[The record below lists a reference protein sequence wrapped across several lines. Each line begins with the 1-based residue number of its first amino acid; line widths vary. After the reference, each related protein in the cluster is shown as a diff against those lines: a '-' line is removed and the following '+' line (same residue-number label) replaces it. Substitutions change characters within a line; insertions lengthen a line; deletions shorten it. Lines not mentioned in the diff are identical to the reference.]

1 MYKRQILHNGKIC
14 ISDEISQLIS
24 EEKLTVEL
32 NVGQHANAIQIIKDI
47 PHVEFQSQNEEGY
60 LQLALNEIKPA
71 DLNKLLVENGIPVT
85 ELIIKRTSLSGL
97 FRKFTN
103 EPAT

>member
-1 MYKRQILHNGKIC
+1 MENQKSISRVFSGVQPTGDLHLGNYLGAVK
-14 ISDEISQLIS
+14 
-24 EEKLTVEL
+24 KF
-32 NVGQHANAIQIIKDI
+32 
-47 PHVEFQSQNEEGY
+47 VEFQSQNEEGY

-85 ELIIKRTSLSGL
+85 ELIIKRASLSGL